1 MNNPHDIILKPLVT
15 ERSMMQLEEKKYT
28 FKVDK
33 NANKYQI
40 KDAIEEIFD
49 VKVEKVSVMNIQGKM
64 KRMGKNEGRRA
75 SWKKA
80 IIKLKP
86 ESKEIKLFENL

>member
-1 MNNPHDIILKPLVT
+1 MNPHDIVIKPLIT
-15 ERSMMQLEEKKYT
+15 ERTMEQSEEKKYT

-40 KDAIEEIFD
+40 KDAVEAIFD
-49 VKVEKVSVMNIQGKM
+49 VKVDKVSVMNMQGKL
-64 KRMGKNEGRRA
+64 KRLGRTQGRRA

-80 IIKLKP
+80 IVKLKP
-86 ESKEIKLFENL
+86 DSKEIKLFENM